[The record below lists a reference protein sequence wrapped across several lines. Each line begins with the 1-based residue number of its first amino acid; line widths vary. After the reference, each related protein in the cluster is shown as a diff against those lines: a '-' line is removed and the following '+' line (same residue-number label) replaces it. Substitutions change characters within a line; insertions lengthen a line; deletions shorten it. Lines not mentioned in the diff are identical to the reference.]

1 MSKCIMVFV
10 SAVLTALPVVAS
22 STRPS
27 QAEPLSNSCITKP
40 DSDPPP
46 GSHWYYN
53 TDRQRDRQC
62 WYVRQEGAKVRA
74 GQEILPV
81 PLPPPKPRS
90 LAIVD
95 APIKD
100 ASVEAALAEAKPES
114 TLISLLSIPWFD
126 LPTTTGSMSREPG
139 MISSYED
146 EDEDE
151 DITKAPRDDLP
162 LIQPT
167 IAEASD
173 PGPSPARAVLAVF
186 ALALLLSSIVAGLV
200 ARLSRCS
207 PA

>member
-1 MSKCIMVFV
+1 
-10 SAVLTALPVVAS
+10 
-22 STRPS
+22 
-27 QAEPLSNSCITKP
+27 
-40 DSDPPP
+40 
-46 GSHWYYN
+46 
-53 TDRQRDRQC
+53 
-62 WYVRQEGAKVRA
+62 VRQEGAKVRA

-100 ASVEAALAEAKPES
+100 ASAEAALAEAKPES

-173 PGPSPARAVLAVF
+173 PEPSPARAVLAVF

-207 PA
+207 PAWLIVIVVSAAQGLFIAAIFW